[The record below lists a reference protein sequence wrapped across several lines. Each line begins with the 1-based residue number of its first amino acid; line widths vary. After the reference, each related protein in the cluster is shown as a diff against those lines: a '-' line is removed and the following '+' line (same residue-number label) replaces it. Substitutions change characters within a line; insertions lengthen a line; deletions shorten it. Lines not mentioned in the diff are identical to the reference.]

1 MEPKY
6 MKLRDSFSVIKLVIE
21 KQRFKLRQVE
31 ARIHLPNLTPVEL
44 SILDLQ
50 IELIQP
56 WLPGGKIEVQ
66 EGSSNLLKVN

>member
-6 MKLRDSFSVIKLVIE
+6 MKLHDSLTVIKLIIE

-31 ARIHLPNLTPVEL
+31 IRIHLPNLTPVEL
-44 SILDLQ
+44 SILALQ

-56 WLPGGKIEVQ
+56 WMPREK
-66 EGSSNLLKVN
+66 N